1 MKYINK
7 IIAILIFF
15 LTLWTIPYSL
25 TKIIKGEDVQIF
37 LTILM
42 TQIPAYI
49 KMIKEYCKS

>member
-1 MKYINK
+1 MKYINQ

-49 KMIKEYCKS
+49 KMIKEYCK